1 MLEIAG
7 VNALWAFGAGIVS
20 FLSPCVLPLVPGYV
34 SYVAGVSLDDLR
46 ESGNS
51 QTRLIAL
58 GYSSAFVL
66 GFTLVFVILGASAT
80 ALGQLFLSY
89 RSVSDMVAGG
99 IIILFGIHMTG
110 MLPLPAFNRDVRF
123 TVAKGRW
130 KAPGAV
136 LLGAAF
142 AFGWTPCIG
151 PILGSV
157 LTLSAARGT
166 VTEGA
171 SLLFVYALGLGI
183 PFLLV
188 ALFTGSFLRRL
199 KAVGRFGRR
208 LQVGSGVILVLVG
221 VAMALGYL
229 GVAGTWLLVNLTWLQ
244 SLTL

>member
-7 VNALWAFGAGIVS
+7 VNALLAFAAGVIS

-34 SYVAGVSLDDLR
+34 SYVAGISLDDLR
-46 ESGNS
+46 EPGNR
-51 QTRLIAL
+51 QTRLIAV

-89 RSVSDMVAGG
+89 RSVSDVVAGG
-99 IIILFGIHMTG
+99 IIVLFGIHLSG
-110 MLPLPAFNRDVRF
+110 VLRLPALNRDARFAVVR
-123 TVAKGRW
+123 GRW

-157 LTLSAARGT
+157 LTLGAARGT
-166 VTEGA
+166 ATEGA

-188 ALFTGSFLRRL
+188 AFFTGWFLRRL
-199 KAVGRFGRR
+199 KAVGRIGRQ
-208 LQVGSGVILVLVG
+208 LQIGSGMILVLVG
-221 VAMALGYL
+221 LAMAFGYL
-229 GVAGTWLLVNLTWLQ
+229 GVAATWLLTNLDWLRV
-244 SLTL
+244 LVV